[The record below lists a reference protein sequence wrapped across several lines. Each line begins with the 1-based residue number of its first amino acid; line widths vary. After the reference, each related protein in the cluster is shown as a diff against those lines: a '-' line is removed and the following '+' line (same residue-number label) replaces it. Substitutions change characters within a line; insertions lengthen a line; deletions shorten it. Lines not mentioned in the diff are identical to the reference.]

1 MKRTIPDELKE
12 QNRQLTDEC
21 LKIYND
27 IKFAEIK
34 RHSLSTAVIP
44 FILTFLF
51 VFAVG
56 VLLYYIIK
64 ALLTAPDWWC
74 IGFFA
79 FFTLLCMIAVGISW
93 YFVIKNYKYGRSWY
107 FVRDDKNEYQ
117 IWCNYDGQ
125 KYTVQT
131 IVNLSRHKVLYIDK
145 NGKCSIDSDEDTAS
159 KVTGFYQYIV
169 TPDKVYDSSTQSTS
183 MRRNYTL
190 RYKHKKTIGNKT
202 FYYFPSFNNA
212 VFGTRY
218 ARCIMLENGMLK
230 YICVENASGHGF
242 DDKTSTYAS
251 KYLYS
256 NINNFDF
263 QICIPLYVQE
273 YAQRVKFA
281 LPVSKNIIYENSI

>member
-34 RHSLSTAVIP
+34 SHRLSAAVIP
-44 FILTFLF
+44 FVFSFLS

-56 VLLYYIIK
+56 VLLYFIIK
-64 ALLTAPDWWC
+64 AFVWWC
-74 IGFFA
+74 IVFFA
-79 FFTLLCMIAVGISW
+79 FFTLLCLIAVGISW
-93 YFVIKNYKYGRSWY
+93 YCVIKNYKYGLSWY
-107 FVRDDKNEYQ
+107 FIRDDKNEYQ
-117 IWCNYDGQ
+117 IWCNYDGK
-125 KYTVQT
+125 KYTVKT

-145 NGKCSIDSDEDTAS
+145 NGKCSVDSDEDTAS

-169 TPDKVYDSSTQSTS
+169 TPDKVYDSSEQSTS

-202 FYYFPSFNNA
+202 FYYFPAFNNA
-212 VFGTRY
+212 VFGTKY
-218 ARCIMLENGMLK
+218 ARCIMIENGTLK

-242 DDKTSTYAS
+242 DDKTSIYAR

-256 NINNFDF
+256 NINDFDF

-273 YAQRVKFA
+273 YAHSVKFI
-281 LPVSKNIIYENSI
+281 LPVSKNIIYENSF